1 MDNRR
6 TGRNRCDTCDC
17 DLEFYFLK
25 GGEEMKPRRYPYS
38 GKRKKPIDQAID
50 FVIDQNAIL
59 QLVVQNSQLKHP
71 ESDLKIDKRMAF

>member
-1 MDNRR
+1 MRP
-6 TGRNRCDTCDC
+6 
-17 DLEFYFLK
+17 K
-25 GGEEMKPRRYPYS
+25 RYPYS
-38 GKRKKPIDQAID
+38 GKRKKSIDQAIN